1 MREDYW
7 IFVEGVADKRFL
19 EQLIEYHWGKVKKE
33 SIVATGGYTN
43 LLSGN
48 TYLNLMKR
56 NSDDGGINLVVFD
69 ADDDCKQRRRD
80 LLKWKAETGAEFEL
94 FLFPDDRTEG
104 ELEDLLEGIINI
116 DNRPVMDCWE
126 TYENSLKEIVLPW
139 KDGMPLT
146 IPAKKTKIYAYL
158 EVLLEAS
165 KSEKK
170 KIKEAYRDYTNVNHW
185 DLNSNKLWG
194 GILEFLSIHLVAENK

>member
-146 IPAKKTKIYAYL
+146 IPAKKTKIYGDFY
-158 EVLLEAS
+158 
-165 KSEKK
+165 K
-170 KIKEAYRDYTNVNHW
+170 
-185 DLNSNKLWG
+185 LNP
-194 GILEFLSIHLVAENK
+194 

>member
-104 ELEDLLEGIINI
+104 ELED
-116 DNRPVMDCWE
+116 V
-126 TYENSLKEIVLPW
+126 
-139 KDGMPLT
+139 
-146 IPAKKTKIYAYL
+146 
-158 EVLLEAS
+158 
-165 KSEKK
+165 
-170 KIKEAYRDYTNVNHW
+170 
-185 DLNSNKLWG
+185 
-194 GILEFLSIHLVAENK
+194 